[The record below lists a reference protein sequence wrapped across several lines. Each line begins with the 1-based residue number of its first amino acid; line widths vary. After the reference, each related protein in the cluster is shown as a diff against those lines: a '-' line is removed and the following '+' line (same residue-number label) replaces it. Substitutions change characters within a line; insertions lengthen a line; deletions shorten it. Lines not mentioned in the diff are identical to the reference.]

1 MFLFV
6 VCLRF
11 LNLLTSPFLRRRSP
25 ERPASPRRRRR
36 QSRHVPLIACVSGAA
51 VSRSEGEF
59 RAATAAAALR
69 CACAALVLAGCS
81 LACCCAS
88 VADVD
93 HSRRGGNSVERQ
105 QRKNVQKGEKK
116 VLGPQGL
123 HCYITRVI
131 TGVLGQH
138 FMSRLWRGPPARGPS
153 GADHTCF
160 LCCFFFLFFTS
171 DVTVTEHV
179 SKHVVVK
186 LSVQVTT
193 QRSSVLSLCRFPG
206 DRRARAFM
214 AFLFFFKIQI

>member
-1 MFLFV
+1 MCPVQQFSEAKV
-6 VCLRF
+6 SSCC
-11 LNLLTSPFLRRRSP
+11 N
-25 ERPASPRRRRR
+25 
-36 QSRHVPLIACVSGAA
+36 SRC
-51 VSRSEGEF
+51 
-59 RAATAAAALR
+59 
-69 CACAALVLAGCS
+69 CAALVLRLCCG
-81 LACCCAS
+81 LLTACCCAS

-93 HSRRGGNSVERQ
+93 HSRRGGNSMERQ

-116 VLGPQGL
+116 VLSPQGL
-123 HCYITRVI
+123 YCYITRVL

-138 FMSRLWRGPPARGPS
+138 FMSRLWRGPPARGPT

-160 LCCFFFLFFTS
+160 LCFFFFTS

-193 QRSSVLSLCRFPG
+193 ERSSMLSLCRFPG

-214 AFLFFFKIQI
+214 VFFFFFKIQI